1 MIVLLV
7 IFTSLLQAAVGP
19 AVRDEER
26 YFCPT
31 PVAPDHASIIGT
43 DYEMGSYIIVQCD
56 PGYYLTGMMKIYCVA
71 LPNPFK
77 KMAGWDNVVGHNP
90 VCHPTSTVAPPS
102 VDNRSDRNF
111 PLRKNR
117 SPDFLEDMGEPKSF
131 KDDFAEIF
139 EVEPKKETTFEMET
153 KMMYATELRDR
164 KKGKINDFEIKPLK
178 YKSHKFHLKE
188 GGEVCT
194 LEPLTGPC
202 RSRKRRYFYNI
213 QTEECE
219 EFIYGGCRGNGNNFL
234 SKEECEESCA
244 K

>member
-1 MIVLLV
+1 MAKYRVLVSVCYLLISV
-7 IFTSLLQAAVGP
+7 IYASDFIPNISRTDAEKSEHIIKIA
-19 AVRDEER
+19 DEEE
-26 YFCPT
+26 
-31 PVAPDHASIIGT
+31 G
-43 DYEMGSYIIVQCD
+43 
-56 PGYYLTGMMKIYCVA
+56 KIRTVKA
-71 LPNPFK
+71 
-77 KMAGWDNVVGHNP
+77 
-90 VCHPTSTVAPPS
+90 TSTVAPPS